1 VKAEIYSKKSHPAK
15 LPPNLADY
23 EKTYQTFDWKD
34 VKRELSWFEDGKI
47 NAAYNAVDRHGLGKF
62 KNKVALYYVPEEGEA
77 KEFTF
82 WQLQNLSNQVA
93 NILKKLGIEKGQRV
107 FIFLPRIPE
116 LYYGFLGIIKTGAVA
131 GTLFQAFGPSGIQD
145 RLGQSGAVA
154 VITNSEM
161 KERIY
166 KVKKDLPDLKH
177 VIIVDGKA
185 EKPGEVDLKKEMEE
199 ASVDFDCAKME
210 PEDYAFMLY
219 TSGCCH
225 SDSLIQLADGQIKTI
240 KEIVEKDKKDSLIA
254 NVTPNPF
261 KQVKDRISEL
271 HKYHWSGDL
280 YEITASSFKSRV
292 TPNHVFFTLNQEGE
306 IVEKQ
311 AQQLDRGD
319 YIFTVSKIKIK
330 GKKQHLPPLS
340 RKPEYKNSGQ
350 FQAHNLPRIPNYLTP
365 NFAQIL
371 GYLAG
376 DGHLDKRSIIFT
388 DKERGNLRFYQSLV
402 QKELGL
408 QSLIRKKGRQRLLVN
423 STLFREYI
431 NNNFSELS
439 DRSST
444 RNIPSIIQKSDNQAL
459 AAFLRGLFDAEG
471 CIGQFFIKFSTTSQ
485 NLAYIAKLLLNR
497 FGIISFISS
506 RVNRGGRFGNKRIR
520 DSLVWELMISERNS
534 LIQFKKEIN
543 FSSPTK
549 QAKFKQF
556 LNRLE
561 KSDIIEKERY
571 PISCLL
577 RELHSIVPIP
587 GELIKNLRLAL
598 YGEYRIGKSILPK
611 LIRFVDRKIKEV
623 PQLTFKSWFGAPR
636 AKLAKALKEK
646 FTTLRVLKNIRR
658 TLQRLDKLEGVI
670 LEKIKDIEIVKNDS
684 RYVYDL
690 TALKNHT
697 YLANGVVVHNT
708 TGKPKGV
715 MHSQMAILQEHL
727 TAKWVLDIRE
737 DDIYWCTADPGWVT
751 GIAYEI
757 LGSMSIGASTVIFGG
772 KFDPAKW
779 YAILQRFEV
788 TVWYT
793 APTALRMLMKAGEKL
808 VKNYDLSKLR
818 FLGSVGEPLNPEVI
832 RWGLKVF
839 GLPFHD
845 NWWQTETGA
854 ICIANYS
861 CMDIKLGS
869 MGRPVP
875 GIVAGIV
882 DDKGNELPVG
892 KEGNLALKP
901 GWPSMMASIWRRP
914 QKYESYFVTPVRKQ
928 GSPAMAGGSSF
939 VKELARHERGA
950 ERRVEWYIT
959 GDRAIKDKDG
969 YFWFIGRADDVIKT
983 SGERVGPFEVESA
996 IIEHPACAEAGVIGK
1011 PDPERG
1017 EIIKAFVVLKP
1028 GQKGSEA
1035 LKGEISEFVKN
1046 KLAGHAYPREVEFV
1060 ESLPKT
1066 RSGKIMRRVLK
1077 AKELGLPIGDTST
1090 LEEY

>member
-1 VKAEIYSKKSHPAK
+1 MAKVEIYSKKSHPPK
-15 LPPNLADY
+15 LPPNLADW
-23 EKTYQTFDWKD
+23 EKTSQTFDWKD
-34 VKRELSWFEDGKI
+34 VKSQLDWFKDDKF

-62 KNKVALYYVPEEGEA
+62 KNKVALYYVPEEGEGQ
-77 KEFTF
+77 EFTF
-82 WQLQNLSNQVA
+82 WQLQNLSNQIA

-107 FIFLPRIPE
+107 FIFLPRIPQ

-154 VITNSEM
+154 VITNQEM

-166 KVKKDLPDLKH
+166 KVKENLPDLKH
-177 VIIVDGKA
+177 IIIVDGKA
-185 EKPGEVDLKKEMEE
+185 EKQGEVDLVKEMEG
-199 ASVDFDCAKME
+199 ASVDFDCVHME

-219 TSGCCH
+219 TSG
-225 SDSLIQLADGQIKTI
+225 
-240 KEIVEKDKKDSLIA
+240 
-254 NVTPNPF
+254 
-261 KQVKDRISEL
+261 
-271 HKYHWSGDL
+271 
-280 YEITASSFKSRV
+280 
-292 TPNHVFFTLNQEGE
+292 
-306 IVEKQ
+306 
-311 AQQLDRGD
+311 
-319 YIFTVSKIKIK
+319 
-330 GKKQHLPPLS
+330 
-340 RKPEYKNSGQ
+340 
-350 FQAHNLPRIPNYLTP
+350 
-365 NFAQIL
+365 
-371 GYLAG
+371 
-376 DGHLDKRSIIFT
+376 
-388 DKERGNLRFYQSLV
+388 
-402 QKELGL
+402 
-408 QSLIRKKGRQRLLVN
+408 
-423 STLFREYI
+423 
-431 NNNFSELS
+431 
-439 DRSST
+439 
-444 RNIPSIIQKSDNQAL
+444 
-459 AAFLRGLFDAEG
+459 
-471 CIGQFFIKFSTTSQ
+471 
-485 NLAYIAKLLLNR
+485 
-497 FGIISFISS
+497 
-506 RVNRGGRFGNKRIR
+506 
-520 DSLVWELMISERNS
+520 
-534 LIQFKKEIN
+534 
-543 FSSPTK
+543 
-549 QAKFKQF
+549 
-556 LNRLE
+556 
-561 KSDIIEKERY
+561 
-571 PISCLL
+571 
-577 RELHSIVPIP
+577 
-587 GELIKNLRLAL
+587 
-598 YGEYRIGKSILPK
+598 
-611 LIRFVDRKIKEV
+611 
-623 PQLTFKSWFGAPR
+623 
-636 AKLAKALKEK
+636 
-646 FTTLRVLKNIRR
+646 
-658 TLQRLDKLEGVI
+658 
-670 LEKIKDIEIVKNDS
+670 
-684 RYVYDL
+684 
-690 TALKNHT
+690 
-697 YLANGVVVHNT
+697 T

-727 TAKWVLDIRE
+727 TAKWVLDIKE

-757 LGSMSIGASTVIFGG
+757 LGSMSIGASTVIHGG
-772 KFDPAKW
+772 RFDPAKW

-869 MGRPVP
+869 MGKPVP
-875 GIVAGIV
+875 GLVAGIV

-914 QKYESYFVTPVRKQ
+914 QKYESYFVTPVINQ
-928 GSPAMAGGSSF
+928 GSRRRRGSYFERSENQGSRRRRGSYF
-939 VKELARHERGA
+939 VK
-950 ERRVEWYIT
+950 EWYIT